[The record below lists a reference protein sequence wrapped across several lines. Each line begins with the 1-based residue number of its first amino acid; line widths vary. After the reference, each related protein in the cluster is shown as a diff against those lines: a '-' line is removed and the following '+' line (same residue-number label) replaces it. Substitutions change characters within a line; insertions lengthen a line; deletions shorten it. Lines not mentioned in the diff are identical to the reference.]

1 LTAGLRSQV
10 SHAAR
15 DALRGLVNIV
25 VSAYATAARADR
37 VNTRS
42 NMQSERPIVI
52 AGGGPVG
59 VVTALALARQ
69 GLDVQ
74 LFEAEA
80 RVNDSP
86 RAATT
91 HAATLEILENL
102 GLVEEVTRRGLIEPK
117 FRIWDRA
124 SRTIIA
130 EFNFGVLKN
139 DTRYPY
145 VVQCEQHKLANIAL
159 DRLRALPNVAVEFS
173 ARVGGFEQFDD
184 RVEVEVETTT
194 GRRRVSASYLIGA
207 DGGRSTVRK
216 GLEIEFEGYTHPE
229 RFLVLTTTYPFGTE
243 FAECSRNYFSDPD
256 EWAALFK
263 VTGDD
268 GNGLWRV
275 VFPTRLMESEE
286 EAFEEAAVQARL
298 QRFFPKPGPYPVVHR
313 NIYNVHQR
321 VAAAFRKGRAFLAGD
336 SAHVNN
342 PLGGLGLNF
351 GIHDGVE
358 LSSLL
363 GRVIRREVSPDI
375 LDLYDRFR
383 RPLNVEYVQQQTIAN
398 KKRLEEKDPAMR
410 AKSNASLRAIAADP
424 AAHRAYLL
432 RASLIDSVR
441 KRQAE
446 AV

>member
-1 LTAGLRSQV
+1 
-10 SHAAR
+10 
-15 DALRGLVNIV
+15 
-25 VSAYATAARADR
+25 
-37 VNTRS
+37 
-42 NMQSERPIVI
+42 MQSERPIVI

-69 GLDVQ
+69 GLEVR

-130 EFNFGVLKN
+130 EFDFSVLKN

-184 RVEVEVETTT
+184 RVEVEVETAN
-194 GRRRVSASYLIGA
+194 GSRRVSASYLIGA

-216 GLEIEFEGYTHPE
+216 GLEIEFQGYTHPE

-321 VAAAFRKGRAFLAGD
+321 VAASFRRGRAFLAGD

>member
-1 LTAGLRSQV
+1 
-10 SHAAR
+10 
-15 DALRGLVNIV
+15 
-25 VSAYATAARADR
+25 
-37 VNTRS
+37 
-42 NMQSERPIVI
+42 MQSERPIVI

-184 RVEVEVETTT
+184 RVEVEVETAT

-321 VAAAFRKGRAFLAGD
+321 VAAAFRKGRAFLAGN